1 MPRTARVVAH
11 AFRGGAR
18 FRLHRCSRQNL
29 GPKNPCL
36 FAQSVVKTLPMRPIH
51 RLAFVVNE
59 QKTGATELA
68 QGLMTTARKAGV
80 ELIHAAH
87 FPLPEG
93 LLKGCDAC
101 CVIGG
106 DGTLLGV
113 VKVAAREQVPVIGVN
128 RGSLGFL
135 TTFSAD
141 EARAHFVE
149 LLAGGYHIAWRA
161 LLDCSTGPGQHDLAL
176 NDVLIKDEVNSRLV
190 RLEVFADDELVTD
203 YYCDGLIFTTPTG
216 STAYNLSA
224 GGPLVHPAAEVIA
237 MTPVCPHTLSNRSII
252 FRQDVRLRV
261 FNRMEH
267 SRLLVA
273 MDGQRNLTFC
283 KGSPVE
289 ISVSPLR
296 LPLAQRLDYSHFSVV
311 RSKLQWSGGAASAGN

>member
-1 MPRTARVVAH
+1 MQPLR
-11 AFRGGAR
+11 
-18 FRLHRCSRQNL
+18 
-29 GPKNPCL
+29 
-36 FAQSVVKTLPMRPIH
+36 

-59 QKTGATELA
+59 QKAGAPELA
-68 QGLMTTARKAGV
+68 RTLMAAAGRAGAEYAHTTV
-80 ELIHAAH
+80 
-87 FPLPEG
+87 FPLPTG
-93 LLKGCDAC
+93 YLKGFDAC

-113 VKVAAREQVPVIGVN
+113 VKEAATAQVPVIGVN

-135 TTFSAD
+135 TTFSAE
-141 EARAHFVE
+141 EARLHFTE
-149 LLAGGYHIAWRA
+149 LLAGSYRLAPRS

-176 NDVLIKDEVNSRLV
+176 NDVLIKDEINSRLV
-190 RLEVFADDELVTD
+190 RLEVFAGDELVTD

-224 GGPLVHPAAEVIA
+224 GGPLIHPAAEVIA

-252 FRQDVRLRV
+252 FRHDVKLRV
-261 FNRMEH
+261 YNRMND

-283 KGSPVE
+283 QGAPVE
-289 ISVSPLR
+289 ISISPLK
-296 LPLAQRLDYSHFSVV
+296 LSLAQRVDYSHFSVV
-311 RSKLQWSGGAASAGN
+311 RTKLQWSGGAAEAPGGSA

>member
-1 MPRTARVVAH
+1 MDCIR
-11 AFRGGAR
+11 
-18 FRLHRCSRQNL
+18 
-29 GPKNPCL
+29 
-36 FAQSVVKTLPMRPIH
+36 

-59 QKTGATELA
+59 QKAGASALA
-68 QGLMTTARKAGV
+68 QTLMDLAGRAGV
-80 ELIHAAH
+80 TFTRTSR
-87 FPLPEG
+87 FPLAEG
-93 LLKGCDAC
+93 ALQGVDAC

-113 VKVAAREQVPVIGVN
+113 VREAARAQVPVIGVN

-141 EARAHFVE
+141 EARADFAA
-149 LLAGGYHIAWRA
+149 LLAGGYRLARRS
-161 LLDCSTGPGQHDLAL
+161 LLDCSTGPSQHDLAL

-190 RLEVFADDELVTD
+190 RLEVMAGDELVTG
-203 YYCDGLIFTTPTG
+203 YYCDGIIFSTPTG

-224 GGPLVHPAAEVIA
+224 GGPLIHPAAEVIA

-252 FRQDVRLRV
+252 FRHDVKLRV

-273 MDGQRNLTFC
+273 MDGQRNLTYC
-283 KGSPVE
+283 EGSPVE
-289 ISVSPLR
+289 ISISQLKLSLV
-296 LPLAQRLDYSHFSVV
+296 QRVDYSHFAVV
-311 RSKLQWSGGAASAGN
+311 RTKLQWSGGVAEAPPDPA